1 MDISS
6 SSVNGDCEEYE
17 LYASL
22 PKLTPGPF
30 FLHLHLRGALG
41 CRVETPY
48 PWVNV

>member
-30 FLHLHLRGALG
+30 FYIFTWGALG

>member
-30 FLHLHLRGALG
+30 FLHLYLGGTRLQRGNSLPLG
-41 CRVETPY
+41 
-48 PWVNV
+48 